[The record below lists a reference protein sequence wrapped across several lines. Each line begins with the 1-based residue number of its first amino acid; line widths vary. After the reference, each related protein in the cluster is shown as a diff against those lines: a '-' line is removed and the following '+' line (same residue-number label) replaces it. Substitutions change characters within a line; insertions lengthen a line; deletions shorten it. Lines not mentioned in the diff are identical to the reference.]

1 MEFIHAPA
9 SVLLGSEYVTTEEPK
24 AVPIHSP
31 RIMHIRAGL
40 GLLCLI
46 SGFIALVSFIA
57 VVFTTN
63 PVAGAVFGVSCF
75 ALGLTLSVGRKYSS
89 HGPQRDWGSVVET
102 RLD

>member
-1 MEFIHAPA
+1 MEVIYAPA
-9 SVLLGSEYVTTEEPK
+9 SVLLGEYVTTEEPE

-31 RIMHIRAGL
+31 RIMRIRAGL

-57 VVFTTN
+57 IVFTTS
-63 PVAGAVFGVSCF
+63 PVAGVVFGVSCF
-75 ALGLTLSVGRKYSS
+75 ILGLTLKVGRKYSS
-89 HGPQRDWGSVVET
+89 QGPQRDWGSVVET